1 MLTSYYK
8 IYALREVQ
16 KMTKA
21 FYEVVYSDRKFFG
34 REGAMH
40 CIRIDTKDLPAKVQ
54 ELTDKKA
61 NIKQITRCAYY
72 TYNY

>member
-1 MLTSYYK
+1 
-8 IYALREVQ
+8 
-16 KMTKA
+16 MTKA
-21 FYEVVYSDRKFFG
+21 FYEIVYSDRKFFG

-61 NIKQITRCAYY
+61 NIKHITRCTYY
-72 TYNY
+72 TYNH